1 MMNINAKLQSNLI
14 IGVIALL
21 MASLFF
27 APLLST
33 IFTVILGVFV
43 LTFTKDRK
51 ANFGKNKKQ
60 ILLFSSI
67 YWVYALGLL
76 YTNDMDKGGFEMGQK
91 LSFLAF
97 PIIFGLLGKDLINKK
112 GFNFIL
118 NSFVAIA
125 SIYTLVCLSNALY
138 MYTLT
143 EQISVFFYGELSF
156 LMHPSYYALYL
167 NFALGLVFYEL
178 FSKEAHL
185 TKHLRNAYLILVPF
199 FILVIILLESKAG
212 ILGLLGVLAIIGLYI
227 LLYQKNLKKAIV
239 FLALSFALVFGL
251 FSIIPNSTS
260 RISAVIDSVQDEG
273 SAEEHSVSAAR
284 LYLWKANWQAIKK
297 QPIFGYGTG
306 DVKAQLIKEYQAQHN
321 KRAIEHNYN
330 SHNQYL
336 QTAVATGLIGLLALL
351 LIVLFPVYDG
361 FRNKNVIFF
370 LLGSLMFVNLFV
382 ESMFERQA
390 GIMFYAFFL
399 SFLYFLNPQKTI
411 SKIE

>member
-1 MMNINAKLQSNLI
+1 MMKINAKLQSNLI

-51 ANFGKNKKQ
+51 VNFGKNKKQ

-97 PIIFGLLGKDLINKK
+97 PIIFGLLGKELINKK
-112 GFNFIL
+112 GFSFIL
-118 NSFVAIA
+118 NSFLAIA
-125 SIYTLVCLSNALY
+125 SVYTLVCLINAGFQFFLSG
-138 MYTLT
+138 
-143 EQISVFFYGELSF
+143 QISVFFYGELSF

-167 NFALGLVFYEL
+167 NFALGI
-178 FSKEAHL
+178 
-185 TKHLRNAYLILVPF
+185 ILVQLLKTDIELKKPQQVLYKLLVPL

-212 ILGLLGVLAIIGLYI
+212 ILGLIGVLLAIGLYI
-227 LLYQKNLKKAIV
+227 MIFQKNWQKALL
-239 FLALSFALVFGL
+239 FMGLSFAMVFGL

-260 RISAVIDSVQDEG
+260 RITAVIDSVQDEG

-306 DVKAQLIKEYQAQHN
+306 DVKAQLIKEYQAQNN
-321 KRAIEHNYN
+321 KRAVEHNYN

-336 QTAVATGLIGLLALL
+336 QTTVATGLIGFLALL

-361 FRNKNVIFF
+361 YRNKNVIFF
-370 LLGSLMFVNLFV
+370 LLGSLMFVNLLV

-399 SFLYFLNPQKTI
+399 SFLYFQNP
-411 SKIE
+411 IEKPKD